1 MSWIM
6 NLSEEAW
13 MWRSQRC
20 LRLQKGS
27 ARRCVCVY
35 GGNQGGFPPV
45 CTGCAARWRP
55 RLVTERDIEEELAA
69 SGLTEDEMGR
79 VTILKTAEARRSL
92 ALLSAARFGYP
103 ASKMITIGV
112 TGTKGK
118 TTTTHMIKAILEA
131 AGKKVGMIGT
141 TGTVING
148 QVTPTM
154 NTTPESYELHQSFA
168 KMAEAGCQYMIMEV
182 SSQGIKMHRVDGLA
196 FGYGIFTNISPDHIG
211 PDEHADFAEYLC
223 CKSRLLSM
231 CRIGLVN
238 LNDGHFKEIV
248 KDASCRLYT
257 YRVKEDG
264 ETKADFEASNV
275 RYVSRP
281 DFVGTEFDVHRNLD
295 MDVRLGIPACSTWTM
310 PWQPCAFAPSWDFQK
325 IRLSTPWSTYV
336 SMDVWKSSIPHPGVR
351 SW

>member
-1 MSWIM
+1 
-6 NLSEEAW
+6 
-13 MWRSQRC
+13 
-20 LRLQKGS
+20 
-27 ARRCVCVY
+27 
-35 GGNQGGFPPV
+35 
-45 CTGCAARWRP
+45 
-55 RLVTERDIEEELAA
+55 
-69 SGLTEDEMGR
+69 MGR

-131 AGKKVGMIGT
+131 AGKRWDDST

-196 FGYGIFTNISPDHIG
+196 FDYGIFTNISPDHIG

-281 DFVGTEFDVHRNLD
+281 DFVGTEFDVTGNLD
-295 MDVRLGIPACSTWTM
+295 MDVRLGIPGLFNVDNALAAC
-310 PWQPCAFAPSWDFQK
+310 AYAPSWDFQK
-325 IRLSTPWSTYV
+325 IGLSMPWSTYV
-336 SMDVWKSSIPHPGVR
+336 SMDVWKSSTPHPGVR

>member
-1 MSWIM
+1 MI
-6 NLSEEAW
+6 
-13 MWRSQRC
+13 
-20 LRLQKGS
+20 LRTWLNELDYELVRGS
-27 ARRCVCVY
+27 LDVEVTEVVYDSRKAVPGAVFVCMAGTRVDSHRFVPDVLRA
-35 GGNQGGFPPV
+35 GV
-45 CTGCAARWRP
+45 RV
-55 RLVTERDIEEELAA
+55 LVTERDIEEELAA
-69 SGLTEDEMGR
+69 SGLTEHEMGR

-196 FGYGIFTNISPDHIG
+196 FDYGIFTNISPDHIG

-281 DFVGTEFDVHRNLD
+281 DFVGTEFDVTGNLD
-295 MDVRLGIPACSTWTM
+295 MDVRLGIPGLFNVDNALAALCVCSFLGL
-310 PWQPCAFAPSWDFQK
+310 P
-325 IRLSTPWSTYV
+325 
-336 SMDVWKSSIPHPGVR
+336 
-351 SW
+351 